1 MIPDEAV
8 EAAAR
13 GLAVQKWPTA
23 IGVWDSFGQGMKND
37 FRDQA
42 RAALEAAAPH
52 LMAAIL
58 ALHSKS
64 IGSYTDADGCK
75 WTGDYCQHCRREW
88 PCETAELVESANG

>member
-13 GLAVQKWPTA
+13 GLAQQKWPTA
-23 IGVWDSFGQGMKND
+23 IGVWDSFGQNMQDG

-52 LMAAIL
+52 LMRVAWDEGWEAHGDWGGPTPNPYAKGLAA
-58 ALHSKS
+58 
-64 IGSYTDADGCK
+64 
-75 WTGDYCQHCRREW
+75 QER
-88 PCETAELVESANG
+88 AEQ